1 MASEASKYGL
11 IPPPLDV
18 GKRSASRGEYLEDD
32 GKRMISSNGM
42 VSATE
47 ARFIKGPG
55 SIRRRHRAV
64 TDQLQTLLAFGYA
77 GTVDRGRGSPEAQAL
92 RASSAANQRD

>member
-1 MASEASKYGL
+1 MAGKVSKYGL
-11 IPPPLDV
+11 MPPLLDV
-18 GKRSASRGEYLEDD
+18 GKRSASRGEYLEYDA
-32 GKRMISSNGM
+32 KRMINSHSM
-42 VSATE
+42 PSATE
-47 ARFIKGPG
+47 ARFIRGPG
-55 SIRRRHRAV
+55 SIRHRHGAV